1 MEEQSRQDM
10 LIETIK
16 NMKMA
21 GDDWQNSEEAAE
33 LFQVFNINPLE
44 LKGGGFVRYKKGGY
58 VSKSRKR
65 KGTSVSCRGA
75 GAATKGIK
83 FRGVR

>member
-1 MEEQSRQDM
+1 MEQQSRQEA
-10 LIETIK
+10 LVEAIK

-21 GDDWQNSEEAAE
+21 GDDWQNSPEAAE
-33 LFQVFNINPLE
+33 LFQVFDIDPLE

-65 KGTSVSCRGA
+65 KGTSVSCRGV

>member
-1 MEEQSRQDM
+1 MEEFLEIQ
-10 LIETIK
+10 K
-16 NMKMA
+16 
-21 GDDWQNSEEAAE
+21 EAAE
-33 LFQVFNINPLE
+33 LFQVFNIDPLE
-44 LKGGGFVRYKKGGY
+44 LKGGGFVRYKKGGL

-65 KGTSVSCRGA
+65 IGTSVSCRGA